1 MEISKRSQVDPFI
14 VMDVMDQARNL
25 EILGKNI
32 IHMEV
37 GQPSNGASEKSLS
50 AVSEAMRLNS
60 LGYTVSVGLS
70 KLRNEISALYKNWYD
85 LTVDP
90 SRVIVTSGSSSA
102 FILAFT
108 SLFDAGSR
116 VGVTELA
123 IIRLKSGDS
132 LPIFD

>member
-60 LGYTVSVGLS
+60 LGYTV
-70 KLRNEISALYKNWYD
+70 R
-85 LTVDP
+85 
-90 SRVIVTSGSSSA
+90 
-102 FILAFT
+102 
-108 SLFDAGSR
+108 
-116 VGVTELA
+116 A
-123 IIRLKSGDS
+123 I
-132 LPIFD
+132 